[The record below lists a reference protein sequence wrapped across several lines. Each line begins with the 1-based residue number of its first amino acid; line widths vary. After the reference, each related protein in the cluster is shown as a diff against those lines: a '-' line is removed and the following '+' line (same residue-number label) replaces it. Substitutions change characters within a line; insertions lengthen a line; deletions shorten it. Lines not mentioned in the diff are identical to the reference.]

1 MGREGQRINQP
12 INEPVTISNWKED
25 DEFGIYPEG
34 ARDKTL
40 LYSPAPSPYEFLI
53 PSHRYL
59 YKCAFHRH
67 PDQFW
72 TEIIAYQ
79 VGCLLDVPVPPAF
92 VAFDE
97 SDDSCGALI
106 EWFLNYP
113 EQPEERFV
121 PGGDIMVNTIPCYDR
136 KKGQQHNFAMVALYL
151 GFLEKS
157 KKIDM
162 VDWQNYWCDMLLFDA
177 LIGNTDRHHDNWGL
191 LWQASS
197 GGLLWQNSNETAKVR
212 MAPVFDNGTSLGYE
226 ILERNM
232 DNFYTPG
239 RMQSYINKG
248 RHHIRYQ
255 LHDEYPAQH
264 AELLV
269 FLANKYPGIASRIK
283 NKLKA
288 FDMDRLR
295 AIIIDFTKFR
305 IRIPLTE
312 KRAEFVCHLIESRYL
327 AINERLEKYL

>member
-1 MGREGQRINQP
+1 MGREGQWIKQP
-12 INEPVTISNWKED
+12 ITEPVNISNWKKD
-25 DEFGIYPEG
+25 DEFAIYPEG

-40 LYSPAPSPYEFLI
+40 LYSPASPPHEFLI

-59 YKCAFHRH
+59 YKHAFGRH

-92 VAFDE
+92 AAFDE
-97 SDDSCGALI
+97 DNDSCGALI

-121 PGGDIMVNTIPCYDR
+121 PGGDIMMSAISNYDR
-136 KKGQQHNFAMVALYL
+136 KKGQQHNFAMVELYFGL
-151 GFLEKS
+151 LDIAG
-157 KKIDM
+157 
-162 VDWQNYWCDMLLFDA
+162 WQNYWCDMLLFDA
-177 LIGNTDRHHDNWGL
+177 LIGNTDRHQDNWGI
-191 LWQASS
+191 LWQAS
-197 GGLLWQNSNETAKVR
+197 NKIR

-232 DNFYTPG
+232 DGFSKPD

-248 RHHIRYQ
+248 RHHIRHH
-255 LHDEYPAQH
+255 LHDKYPAQH
-264 AELLV
+264 IELLEL
-269 FLANKYPGIASRIK
+269 LATKHPAIASRIK

-288 FDMDRLR
+288 FDMDSLR
-295 AIIIDFTKFR
+295 AIITDCTKFK

-312 KRAEFVCHLIESRYL
+312 RRAEFVCHLIESRYL
-327 AINERLEKYL
+327 ALNEQIEKYL